1 MQYLHPMQRP
11 WSMHTMPSSLVYVA
25 PVGQTV
31 WHGASSQCMH
41 CEGITCKEA
50 VGYVPDSASENFTN
64 GMLAGTSFWFWHA
77 KRQAPQP
84 MHLVVS
90 ITIPYRAIAYAP
102 TFLISTGVSHTMP
115 APVAASRARGTMSH
129 TLAPNPAACVISFEP
144 MP

>member
-1 MQYLHPMQRP
+1 M
-11 WSMHTMPSSLVYVA
+11 
-25 PVGQTV
+25 
-31 WHGASSQCMH
+31 
-41 CEGITCKEA
+41 
-50 VGYVPDSASENFTN
+50 GYVPDSASENFTN